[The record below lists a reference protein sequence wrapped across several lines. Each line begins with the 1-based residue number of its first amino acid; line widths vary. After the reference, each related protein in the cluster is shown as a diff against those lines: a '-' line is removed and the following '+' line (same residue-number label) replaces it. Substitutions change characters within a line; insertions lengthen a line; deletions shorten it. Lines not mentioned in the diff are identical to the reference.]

1 LSLSLS
7 LSAWRFESEAA
18 LAVAPII
25 VARSILLPGV
35 CRGVGIH
42 CDPSF
47 FFFFVVVVVVVAGQ
61 SKGGCRYT

>member
-1 LSLSLS
+1 

-18 LAVAPII
+18 LAVAPIT

-47 FFFFVVVVVVVAGQ
+47 FFFVVVVVVVAGQ